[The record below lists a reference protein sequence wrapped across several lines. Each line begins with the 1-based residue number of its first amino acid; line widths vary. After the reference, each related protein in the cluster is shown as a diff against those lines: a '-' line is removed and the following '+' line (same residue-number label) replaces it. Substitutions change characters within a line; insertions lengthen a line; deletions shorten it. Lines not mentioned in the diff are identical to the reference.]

1 MSIGSSLGDG
11 EQVRL
16 DLHPHWHSLVLP
28 IVALVVT
35 VGLASYL
42 FFLVPHGSVQ
52 WPLRWV
58 IVGVAV
64 AVLGWWV
71 VRPWLRWLT
80 TRYVVTTRRVMIRRG
95 LVRRHGRDI
104 PMSRIN
110 DVSFD
115 CTLVE
120 RMLRCGTLTIESAGE
135 HGQIALGDVPGVEHV
150 QRTIYA
156 LAEQENARLG
166 PRATGSPWAGSWGA
180 SY

>member
-1 MSIGSSLGDG
+1 MSIDRSLGDG
-11 EQVRL
+11 EEVRL
-16 DLHPHWHSLVLP
+16 DLHPHWHQLVLP
-28 IVALVVT
+28 VATLVVT
-35 VGLASYL
+35 AGLASYL
-42 FFLVPHGSVQ
+42 YFVVPHGSLRQ
-52 WPLRWV
+52 PLRWL
-58 IVGVAV
+58 ILAV
-64 AVLGWWV
+64 ALIVLAWWV
-71 VRPWLRWLT
+71 ARPWLRWLT

-135 HGQIALGDVPGVEHV
+135 HGQIALDDVPGVEHV

-156 LAEQENARLG
+156 LAEEENARFG
-166 PRATGSPWAGSWGA
+166 QRITGSPWGAG
-180 SY
+180 